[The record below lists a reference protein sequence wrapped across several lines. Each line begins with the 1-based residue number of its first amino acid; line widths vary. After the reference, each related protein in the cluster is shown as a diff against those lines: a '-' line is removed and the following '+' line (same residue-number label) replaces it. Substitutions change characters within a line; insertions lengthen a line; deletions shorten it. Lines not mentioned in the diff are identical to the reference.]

1 MTTKNPHIN
10 RIRDYDPAT
19 GKKLERGDGPASTTS
34 PKRTRGGQPGNKN
47 SLKHGFYAIPTEV
60 LSRLQTDAKG
70 EGVDEIELLQSLID
84 DTVKIYR
91 ATPNK
96 NLEQSQTTLRCVSQA
111 VDSIKG
117 QRLMQGALYSN
128 QTTIEKALEELAS
141 IPPEE
146 D

>member
-1 MTTKNPHIN
+1 MVTKNSHVTCQRPDN
-10 RIRDYDPAT
+10 SA
-19 GKKLERGDGPASTTS
+19 PAS
-34 PKRTRGGQPGNKN
+34 PAKRKPGGQPGNKN

-96 NLEQSQTTLRCVSQA
+96 TLEQSQTTLRCVSQA

-128 QTTIEKALEELAS
+128 QTSIEKALEELSS

>member
-1 MTTKNPHIN
+1 MKKNPN
-10 RIRDYDPAT
+10 
-19 GKKLERGDGPASTTS
+19 TTS
-34 PKRTRGGQPGNKN
+34 RKPGAQPGNKN

-128 QTTIEKALEELAS
+128 QTTIEKALDELAS
-141 IPPEE
+141 LPPEE